1 MINIQENK
9 NLMVG
14 NKLTIL
20 FNNSLLDVEILEK
33 IFLDKGDIDFLIKD
47 TNTKDNVF
55 RIKHRNLKNYKKY
68 KN

>member
-55 RIKHRNLKNYKKY
+55 RIKHRNLKIY
-68 KN
+68 KNG